1 MELRLIK
8 ILDNI
13 PDALFVLDLNFD
25 FIYLN
30 HQAQDLLGA
39 NRTALIGKCIW
50 TEFPFLI
57 STPIYREY
65 HRAFKSKKV
74 KILRDY
80 YPTLNRWFEVRIYPD
95 DDCLMVYFCDISEL
109 KKHEV
114 ELYQKTEHFRA
125 VFENSAIGIG
135 VVNLDGQPVECNH
148 ALLDMIGYTMDEIS
162 TMHFMDFTHPEDVD
176 KDLELFHKL
185 MLGESSSYQIE
196 TRYIRKDHQIIW
208 ARLTVSPIYSVQGEI
223 QFIMI
228 MIENITEV
236 KIAEQKQL
244 DLTKELQRLS
254 ALDGLTELNNRRS
267 FDKLLHQEWHR
278 CLEEGAPLSL
288 ILLDIDGF
296 KKYNDTYGHH
306 EGDACLKTIAGT
318 LKDALHD
325 PNYFVCRYGGEE
337 FAVILSDTDQQTAE
351 MVAESL
357 RLYVESLQI
366 YHLYSQS
373 GKYVTASLGVS
384 TIIPSIF
391 SSPLQLIKNTD
402 KALYEAKN
410 YGRNQ
415 VRVFSA

>member
-1 MELRLIK
+1 MEPRLIK
-8 ILDNI
+8 MLDNI
-13 PDALFVLDLNFD
+13 PDALFLLDLNFD

-30 HQAQDLLGA
+30 HQAQSLLGR
-39 NRTALIGKCIW
+39 NKLDLIGKCIW

-65 HRAFKSKKV
+65 HKALKSKKA

-95 DDCLMVYFCDISEL
+95 DDGLMIYFCDITEL
-109 KKHEV
+109 KKNEV
-114 ELYQKTEHFRA
+114 ALYQKTEHFRA

-135 VVNLDGQPVECNH
+135 VVNLDAQPVECNH

-162 TMHFMDFTHPEDVD
+162 QMSFMDFTHPDDVD
-176 KDLELFHKL
+176 KDLELFNNL
-185 MLGESSSYQIE
+185 MLGKLSSYQIE
-196 TRYIRKDHQIIW
+196 KRYIRKDHQIIW
-208 ARLTVSPIYSVQGEI
+208 ARLTVSPIFSVQGEI
-223 QFIMI
+223 QYIMS
-228 MIENITEV
+228 MIENITDV

-244 DLTKELQRLS
+244 ELTKELQRLS
-254 ALDGLTELNNRRS
+254 TLDGLTELNNRRS
-267 FDKLLHQEWHR
+267 FDEFLSQEWHR

-306 EGDACLKTIAGT
+306 EGDACLKTIADT
-318 LKDALHD
+318 LKKALHE
-325 PNYFVCRYGGEE
+325 PNHFVCRYGGEE
-337 FAVILSDTDQQTAE
+337 FAVILPDTDLQTAE

-357 RLYVESLQI
+357 RSYVESLQI
-366 YHLYSQS
+366 YHLYGQS
-373 GKYVTASLGVS
+373 GKYVTVSLGVS

-391 SSPLQLIKNTD
+391 SNPQQLIKNTD